1 MQCDW
6 AKKVAGTLVEDQ
18 ARIVLEQHAVLAWVQ
33 KECRSG
39 SLRQVVN
46 QFAEG
51 QPEILDP
58 GLVLIEAVKGDRIEC
73 CIPCRVADH
82 ESRSTFL
89 QEVRFTLNPVAGQAT
104 RLLA

>member
-1 MQCDW
+1 MRCDW

-18 ARIVLEQHAVLAWVQ
+18 ALQQDAVLAWVQ

-39 SLRQVVN
+39 SLRQIIN

-51 QPEILDP
+51 QTEILDP
-58 GLVLIEAVKGDRIEC
+58 GLVLVETVKGDQIGC

-89 QEVRFTLNPVAGQAT
+89 QEVRFTLNPVTGET
-104 RLLA
+104 KRVLA

>member
-18 ARIVLEQHAVLAWVQ
+18 ARAVLEQNAVLAWVQ

-39 SLRQVVN
+39 SLRQVVDK
-46 QFAEG
+46 FAEG
-51 QPEILDP
+51 QAEILDP
-58 GLVLIEAVKGDRIEC
+58 ALVLVETVKVDQIEC

-89 QEVRFTLNPVAGQAT
+89 QEVRFTLNPVTGQTT
-104 RLLA
+104 RLLV